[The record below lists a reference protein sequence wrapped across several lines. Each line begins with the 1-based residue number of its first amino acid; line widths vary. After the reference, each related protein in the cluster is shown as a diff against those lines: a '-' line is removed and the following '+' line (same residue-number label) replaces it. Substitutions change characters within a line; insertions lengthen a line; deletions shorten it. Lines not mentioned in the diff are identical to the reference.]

1 MTLPP
6 AQTILSTLALMIL
19 GILAF
24 VLVAVPVPQ
33 ANHDFLIYILGALSG
48 ALTGAGAAKM
58 MERPKTPAPP
68 AEPKP

>member
-6 AQTILSTLALMIL
+6 AQTILSAIALMIL

-24 VLVAVPVPQ
+24 VLVGVPVPQ

-58 MERPKTPAPP
+58 AEKATPTPP
-68 AEPKP
+68 PEDKP